1 MAYSLQPITLTAS
14 ATLSKKVHA
23 GTVVNASAAAGMTL
37 TLPASSGDGSRFTV
51 RVKTTVTSNN
61 LIIQVANATD
71 VMTGYA
77 LLAQDSADTAVMF
90 ETASTSD
97 TITMNGSTKGG
108 IVGDLIELID
118 ADSGF
123 WQVRVIGSATGTEAT
138 PFSAAVS

>member
-1 MAYSLQPITLTAS
+1 MAYALQPITLTAS
-14 ATLSKKVHA
+14 ASLTREAHA
-23 GTVVNASAAAGMTL
+23 GTVINASAAAGMTL
-37 TLPASSGDGSRFTV
+37 TLPASDGKGSRFTI
-51 RVKTTVTSNN
+51 RTKTTVTSNN
-61 LIIQVANATD
+61 LIVAVANATD

-77 LLAQDSADTAVMF
+77 LISQDSADTAVMF
-90 ETASTSD
+90 ETAATSD

>member
-1 MAYSLQPITLTAS
+1 MAYSLQPITVTAS
-14 ATLSKKVHA
+14 TTLSKKTHA
-23 GTVVNASAAAGMTL
+23 GTIVNASAAAGMTL
-37 TLPASSGDGSRFTV
+37 TLPASTGKGDTYVV

-61 LIIQVANATD
+61 LIIAVANATD

-108 IVGDLIELID
+108 IVGDLIELVD

>member
-90 ETASTSD
+90 ETA
-97 TITMNGSTKGG
+97 
-108 IVGDLIELID
+108 
-118 ADSGF
+118 
-123 WQVRVIGSATGTEAT
+123 
-138 PFSAAVS
+138 

>member
-1 MAYSLQPITLTAS
+1 MAYPLQPITLTAS
-14 ATLSKKVHA
+14 ASLTRSAHA

-37 TLPASSGDGSRFTV
+37 TLPASDGTGSCFTV

-108 IVGDLIELID
+108 IVGDLIELVD

>member
-1 MAYSLQPITLTAS
+1 MAYSLQPVTVTAS
-14 ATLSKKVHA
+14 ATLSRKTHG
-23 GTVVNASAAAGMTL
+23 GTIVNASAAAGMTL
-37 TLPASSGDGSRFTV
+37 TLPASTGKGERFTV

-61 LIIQVANATD
+61 LIVAVANATD

-77 LLAQDSADTAVMF
+77 LLAQDAADTAVMF

-108 IVGDLIELID
+108 IVGDLIELVD
-118 ADSGF
+118 ADVGF

>member
-1 MAYSLQPITLTAS
+1 MDIFQPITLTAS
-14 ATLSKKVHA
+14 ATLNRKSHA
-23 GTVVNASAAAGMTL
+23 GTLINASAAAGMTL
-37 TLPASSGDGSRFTV
+37 TLPASTGKGDVYTV

-77 LLAQDSADTAVMF
+77 LLAQDAADTAVMF

-118 ADSGF
+118 ADAGF